1 MSGII
6 VPGRE
11 YTMKMSLAAFKK
23 IAEFVLKNPIK
34 SGDHFTIEGTDKKK
48 LVIVLE
54 A

>member
-1 MSGII
+1 MSEII

-11 YTMKMSLAAFKK
+11 HSMKMSLTAFKK
-23 IAEFVLKNPIK
+23 IAEFVLKNPMK
-34 SGDHFTIEGTDKKK
+34 PGDHFTIEGTDKKK